1 MKKRKILIAAAWPY
15 GNNSMHLGNLSSILP
30 ADVLA
35 RYHRLCGDDVLY
47 VSGTDCHGTPIT
59 ITAEKEKTTPEA
71 VADKYHKEFCKGFLD
86 DMDMSYDC
94 YTTTTTEKMLVE
106 RYLNLLNLK
115 TRNVNS
121 ANRCQKKEKL
131 KTFISSCL
139 RFKKI

>member
-1 MKKRKILIAAAWPY
+1 MEKRKILIAAAWPY

-86 DMDMSYDC
+86 DGYV
-94 YTTTTTEKMLVE
+94 L
-106 RYLNLLNLK
+106 
-115 TRNVNS
+115 
-121 ANRCQKKEKL
+121 
-131 KTFISSCL
+131 
-139 RFKKI
+139 